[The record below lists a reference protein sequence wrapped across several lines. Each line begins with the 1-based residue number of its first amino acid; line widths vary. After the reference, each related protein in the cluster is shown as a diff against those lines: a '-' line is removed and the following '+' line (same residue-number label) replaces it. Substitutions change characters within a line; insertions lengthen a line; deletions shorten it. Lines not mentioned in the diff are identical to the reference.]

1 MLKQFFCCLLFF
13 SVFYHFAFS
22 QTISRIAFGSCSSQ
36 NAKQDIL
43 YKIVEKKPDIF
54 IYLGDNI
61 YGDTKNMKV
70 LQKKYDKLAAKDE
83 FKFLN
88 KNTQVLATWD
98 DHDYGRNDAGKEYIK
113 KEASKQVFLK
123 FWKEPKDSERFKHKG
138 IYHELRF
145 GEQGKVVQ
153 IILLD
158 TRTFRDKLKRK
169 GIVYAQNYSKNVT
182 FLGKDQWQ
190 WLEKQFQKPADI
202 RIIAS
207 SNQFSHEYN
216 SLESWTNMP
225 LEQQK
230 MLELIK
236 KTKANGVFF
245 ISGDVHYGEISKLD
259 NTFTYPIYDVT
270 SSGLTKE
277 FIFPQPNKNRLGKV
291 VIENNFGL
299 IEIDWSQN
307 TKISLQ
313 LFDKNGDSKVLKI
326 IQLGDLQSL

>member
-1 MLKQFFCCLLFF
+1 MIKHEALYWLVFSGLFQF
-13 SVFYHFAFS
+13 SYS
-22 QTISRIAFGSCSSQ
+22 QNISRIAFGSCSSQ

-70 LQKKYDKLAAKDE
+70 LQKKYDKLAQKE
-83 FKFLN
+83 PFKFLN
-88 KNTQVLATWD
+88 KNTKVLATWD

-113 KEASKQVFLK
+113 KEASKQIFLK
-123 FWKEPKDSERFKHKG
+123 FWKEPKGSERYKHKG

-145 GEQGKVVQ
+145 GEKGKVVQ

-169 GIVYAQNYSKNVT
+169 GIAYAQNYSEKVT
-182 FLGKDQWQ
+182 FLGKEQWE
-190 WLEKQFQKPADI
+190 WLEKQFQKPADL

-230 MLELIK
+230 MLEIRLSFMP
-236 KTKANGVFF
+236 KT
-245 ISGDVHYGEISKLD
+245 LM
-259 NTFTYPIYDVT
+259 
-270 SSGLTKE
+270 LMM
-277 FIFPQPNKNRLGKV
+277 
-291 VIENNFGL
+291 
-299 IEIDWSQN
+299 
-307 TKISLQ
+307 
-313 LFDKNGDSKVLKI
+313 
-326 IQLGDLQSL
+326 